1 MRGMV
6 VFAFSPLSARSVT
19 SGVVVASPGPMA
31 GAGAGI
37 NPSSISSWPTA
48 MRSMPVRT
56 GARGCELK
64 GTLSYCGCALTTGR
78 AARRLSSS
86 FCIFFRSRASRQSF
100 FFARTCCQS
109 FHLSQSAIAKANL
122 VGTHTCNEEKEKAV
136 DRYSATAS
144 TVAQTMYAPAA
155 LK

>member
-86 FCIFFRSRASRQSF
+86 FCIFF
-100 FFARTCCQS
+100 FARTCCQS
-109 FHLSQSAIAKANL
+109 FHLSQSAMAKANL